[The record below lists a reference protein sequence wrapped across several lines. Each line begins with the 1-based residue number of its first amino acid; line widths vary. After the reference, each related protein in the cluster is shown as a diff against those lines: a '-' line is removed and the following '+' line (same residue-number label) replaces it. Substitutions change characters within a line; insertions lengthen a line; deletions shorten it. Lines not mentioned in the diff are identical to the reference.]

1 MDETSRFRFD
11 SFTFFVGFGLG
22 SFIGVALAL
31 LAIALVQRSDASD
44 PQTLERDV
52 IVIPTFPPTPPGV
65 TATPDVRPR
74 TKTAQDVFVG
84 PGSAFAVVGI
94 LARDEAVE
102 VLGRSGDSNW
112 VAIRFPPGSLGR
124 GWLPVQ
130 ELEGLSGLEALAV
143 ALPTPLPRNVAAP
156 TLPNFPVNP
165 NVAPVGPVVRSTPS
179 ALEQPLGTPTPTVNR
194 GPVNLVMSRVMLMPD
209 GHVRV
214 IVGNI
219 GPGDLLE
226 QQVNVVVR
234 DLNAR
239 SELIISPQR
248 GLAVGET
255 ITLTT
260 AYFVVQSEV
269 TVQAVADPSSN
280 INDPDRSNNAL
291 SVTLTPPPQPTPTPG
306 ATRGR
311 DEN

>member
-1 MDETSRFRFD
+1 
-11 SFTFFVGFGLG
+11 
-22 SFIGVALAL
+22 
-31 LAIALVQRSDASD
+31 
-44 PQTLERDV
+44 
-52 IVIPTFPPTPPGV
+52 
-65 TATPDVRPR
+65 
-74 TKTAQDVFVG
+74 
-84 PGSAFAVVGI
+84 
-94 LARDEAVE
+94 
-102 VLGRSGDSNW
+102 
-112 VAIRFPPGSLGR
+112 
-124 GWLPVQ
+124 
-130 ELEGLSGLEALAV
+130 
-143 ALPTPLPRNVAAP
+143 
-156 TLPNFPVNP
+156 
-165 NVAPVGPVVRSTPS
+165 
-179 ALEQPLGTPTPTVNR
+179 
-194 GPVNLVMSRVMLMPD
+194 MPD